1 MANRLLVLQG
11 SEARL
16 QDPGTVQ
23 QGNIP
28 GSLVPSA
35 TSDQTTQH
43 SELYYRKAP
52 GQNQRID
59 NAAEDLSRKAGDIAL
74 YGRFFS
80 IKLYNAC

>member
-1 MANRLLVLQG
+1 MANKLLVLQR

-16 QDPGTVQ
+16 QDPSTVQ
-23 QGNIP
+23 QGKIP

-35 TSDQTTQH
+35 ASDQTTQP

-52 GQNQRID
+52 GQSQRND
-59 NAAEDLSRKAGDIAL
+59 NATEDLSRKAGDIAL